1 MSARLQKLRSRLE
14 DLVTPNLADQNG
26 LRQSNQ
32 WVRSVTWA
40 LIGATAFGVGW
51 LSLAKTSEVVMAPGK
66 LVPVGPA
73 PEVQLPVGG
82 IVEEVLVKDGQL
94 VQKGQVLLRLDT
106 EASGKKNESLTSAYS
121 LKQRQL
127 SLKRQELMDVQHL
140 INLQVQGLRDS
151 LKLEQRILDSYDK
164 LAKEGAAAELQ
175 YLSQRSKVQE
185 IESRISQTITDGQRQ
200 ESQLQQ
206 QIRQLQA
213 EIADLGSQKTESN
226 VTLRYQELRAPVTGI
241 VFDLKAKGPGYT
253 AQASAPVLKIVPQ
266 GRLEAS
272 VDVES
277 NKIGFVK
284 TGMPVELSIDSYPS
298 SDFGTLKGSVGL
310 ISSDALPPDRSKGQA
325 TYLFPTKVILSS
337 QRLPLK
343 NGISLPL
350 QAGMSVNA
358 NIRLR
363 QVTYLQLL
371 LGSFRDKA
379 SSIRKI

>member
-1 MSARLQKLRSRLE
+1 MSGRLQKFRSTLE
-14 DLVTPNLADQNG
+14 DLVTPKLADQNG
-26 LRQSNQ
+26 LRQSNH

-40 LIGATAFGVGW
+40 LIGATGFGIGW

-82 IVEEVLVKDGQL
+82 IVKEVLVKDGQL

-106 EASGKKNESLTSAYS
+106 EASGQKNRSLFNAFS

-127 SLKRQELMDVQHL
+127 GLKREELVEFKRL
-140 INLQVQGLRDS
+140 IELQIQGLRDN
-151 LKLEQRILDSYDK
+151 LRLEKRILESYDK
-164 LAKEGAAAELQ
+164 LAKQGAAAELQ

-185 IESRISQTITDGQRQ
+185 IESRIKQTLVDGERQ

-213 EIADLGSQKTESN
+213 EISDLNSQKTEST
-226 VTLRYQELRAPVTGI
+226 VTLRYQELRAPATGV

-253 AQASAPVLKIVPQ
+253 AQASAPVLKLVPQ
-266 GRLEAS
+266 GKLEAT
-272 VDVES
+272 VDVDS
-277 NKIGFVK
+277 SKIGFVK
-284 TGMPVELSIDSYPS
+284 AGMPVELSIDSYPA
-298 SDFGTLKGSVGL
+298 SDFGTLQGTVGL
-310 ISSDALPPDRSKGQA
+310 VSSDALPPDRSKGQA
-325 TYLFPTKVILSS
+325 TYLFPTKVVLSS

-343 NGISLPL
+343 NGLSLPL

-379 SSIRKI
+379 SSIRRL